1 MRYTALINDKR
12 YDIEIGANNTVV
24 VNGEPHNVDFRSID
38 GARLYSLLIDNASWE
53 TLVDRNSD
61 EYRVL
66 IGGALHVVT
75 VQDERTRKMAKAETA
90 QAAYTGDVIIK
101 APMPGLVREVVVQV
115 NDPVRAKQG
124 IVILEAMKMQNEL
137 RTPKAGSVKEIRVK
151 PGDKVDQG
159 QALVVI
165 SNPGLAQEG

>member
-1 MRYTALINDKR
+1 MRYTAIINDKT
-12 YDIEIGANNTVV
+12 YDIEIGPNNTVL

-38 GARLYSLLIDNASWE
+38 GNRLYSLLMDNSSWE

-66 IGGALHVVT
+66 IGGELHIVT
-75 VQDERTRKMAKAETA
+75 VQDERTRKMAKAEKTQSA
-90 QAAYTGDVIIK
+90 HSGEAIIK
-101 APMPGLVREVVVQV
+101 APMPGLVRDVVVNV
-115 NDPVRAKQG
+115 NDEVTAKQG

-137 RTPKAGSVKEIRVK
+137 RTPKAGTVKEIRVK

-159 QALVVI
+159 QVLVI
-165 SNPGLAQEG
+165 IK